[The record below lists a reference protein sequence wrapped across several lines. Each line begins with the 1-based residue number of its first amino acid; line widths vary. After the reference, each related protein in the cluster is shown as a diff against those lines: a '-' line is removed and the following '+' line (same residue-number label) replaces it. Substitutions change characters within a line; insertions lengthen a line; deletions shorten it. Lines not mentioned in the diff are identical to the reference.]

1 MTNHPACPNI
11 PLLTQITRLRFL
23 RGHSLL
29 SSLKLH
35 PAQFHLLAMLHHDEG
50 MSQAEIAGK
59 LMVKP
64 STLTV
69 MVRRMMKNGL
79 VERKQDVLDGRV
91 QRVYCTEKG
100 VRLLLQAQQL
110 FAQIEQRRWMD
121 SRSRSGPSSR
131 HWPPKSGTTLRVR
144 STGRTN
150 HVSGSEI
157 PGRSKLPIILV
168 MLLLMTKVATDLF
181 LPLFTSQIVNVGIQQ
196 GGLETALP
204 LALTADTFEQL
215 VSESDATTRSLLLTH
230 TRLIPTPMPSAHM
243 HCNGS
248 STHGS
253 PEIQVLAPQH
263 LPHRALPSKLRSRA
277 SVPSTNG

>member
-110 FAQIEQRRWMD
+110 FAQIEQETLD
-121 SRSRSGPSSR
+121 GFTVEERSQFE
-131 HWPPKSGTTLRVR
+131 TLA
-144 STGRTN
+144 
-150 HVSGSEI
+150 
-157 PGRSKLPIILV
+157 
-168 MLLLMTKVATDLF
+168 TKIRD
-181 LPLFTSQIVNVGIQQ
+181 N
-196 GGLETALP
+196 
-204 LALTADTFEQL
+204 LA
-215 VSESDATTRSLLLTH
+215 
-230 TRLIPTPMPSAHM
+230 
-243 HCNGS
+243 
-248 STHGS
+248 
-253 PEIQVLAPQH
+253 
-263 LPHRALPSKLRSRA
+263 RAIDGEDQSCQWF
-277 SVPSTNG
+277 